1 MLHRS
6 GDYTEETIR
15 EEALCHCATFEP
27 QIVIYTLEEK
37 KYIIWKLLAFLA
49 FSNKTL

>member
-15 EEALCHCATFEP
+15 EEALCHCATFKP

-37 KYIIWKLLAFLA
+37 KYII
-49 FSNKTL
+49 

>member
-37 KYIIWKLLAFLA
+37 YII
-49 FSNKTL
+49 

>member
-6 GDYTEETIR
+6 RDYTEETIR
-15 EEALCHCATFEP
+15 EEALCNSATLEP

-37 KYIIWKLLAFLA
+37 KSIIWKLLAFLT